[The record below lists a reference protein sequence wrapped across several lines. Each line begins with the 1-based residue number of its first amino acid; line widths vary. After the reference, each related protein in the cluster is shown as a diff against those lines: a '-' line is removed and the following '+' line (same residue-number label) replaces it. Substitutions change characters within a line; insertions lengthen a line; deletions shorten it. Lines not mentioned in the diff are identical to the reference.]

1 MDDPLRTIL
10 VAQIFEQTWQ
20 SNFRCC
26 HGVGDRDV
34 KLNVELVLL
43 QVDDVPAFAEPTGS
57 FFVRL
62 KPKPEIQPKKGL
74 YKNVKKKS
82 TSIIGVR
89 CPSAAFVNH

>member
-1 MDDPLRTIL
+1 MTEGGAVSGNLQFCVTSFMDDPLRTIL
-10 VAQIFEQTWQ
+10 VGQIFEQTWQ

-62 KPKPEIQPKKGL
+62 KPKPEIQPKKGF
-74 YKNVKKKS
+74 
-82 TSIIGVR
+82 I
-89 CPSAAFVNH
+89 